1 MINGTNAINQTL
13 QSKCNDEAW
22 DIGANSENAHQNENK
37 DEISNLLKRMIEL
50 QIESTTLETA
60 IRQQGREI
68 KMDIF
73 PEGYD
78 KRAAPPRANG
88 RSKSTH
94 FEI

>member
-13 QSKCNDEAW
+13 QSKCTDEVL
-22 DIGANSENAHQNENK
+22 DVTANSENEYQNK
-37 DEISNLLKRMIEL
+37 RTDEISNLLKRMIEL

-78 KRAAPPRANG
+78 KRAAPPRVNG
-88 RSKSTH
+88 R
-94 FEI
+94 I

>member
-13 QSKCNDEAW
+13 QSKCTDEVL
-22 DIGANSENAHQNENK
+22 DITANSENEYQNK
-37 DEISNLLKRMIEL
+37 RTDEISNLLKRMIEL

-73 PEGYD
+73 PEEYD
-78 KRAAPPRANG
+78 KRSSPPRVNG
-88 RSKSTH
+88 RN
-94 FEI
+94 

>member
-13 QSKCNDEAW
+13 QSKCNYEVL
-22 DIGANSENAHQNENK
+22 DITANSENEYQNKNK

-78 KRAAPPRANG
+78 KRAAPPRVSG
-88 RSKSTH
+88 RN
-94 FEI
+94 

>member
-13 QSKCNDEAW
+13 QSKCNDEVL
-22 DIGANSENAHQNENK
+22 DITANSEVEYQNKNK

-78 KRAAPPRANG
+78 KRAAPPRVNG
-88 RSKSTH
+88 RN
-94 FEI
+94 